1 MVVEITGYVAS
12 ALVLATFWMRTMI
25 PLRVVALGSNI
36 AFITYGIVGGL
47 VPIWVLHSIL
57 LPVNLYRAVEMTRL
71 LQRVRRAAR
80 GDLSLDWLKP
90 YMKTER
96 HRAGYVLFR
105 KGDEADRLYL
115 ILQGEIRLEESGTRL
130 DAGQIFGE
138 IGLFSPD
145 QQRTQTAVCANTVE
159 LMWIGEGELAQLCY
173 QNPGMAFHLLRLI
186 TARLLSNVT
195 RLEAVTPDG
204 RQPSLP

>member
-1 MVVEITGYVAS
+1 MFEITGYVAS
-12 ALVLATFWMRTMI
+12 ALVLAAFWMRTMI

-36 AFITYGIVGGL
+36 AFIIYGILGGL

-57 LPVNLYRAVEMTRL
+57 LPLNIYRTVEMTRL

-96 HRAGYVLFR
+96 HRAEHVLFR
-105 KGDEADRLYL
+105 KGDAAERLYL
-115 ILQGEIRLEESGTRL
+115 ILRGDIRLAESDTRL
-130 DAGQIFGE
+130 GTGQIFGE

-145 QQRTQTAVCANTVE
+145 RQRTQTAICDSAVE
-159 LMWIGEGELAQLCY
+159 LLWIGERELAELCY
-173 QNPGMAFHLLRLI
+173 QNPGMAFHLLHLI

-195 RLEAVTPDG
+195 RLETIAPEG
-204 RQPSLP
+204 RLPPP

>member
-1 MVVEITGYVAS
+1 MFEITGYVAS

-25 PLRVVALGSNI
+25 PLRLVALGSNI
-36 AFITYGIVGGL
+36 AFIVYGILGGL

-57 LPVNLYRAVEMTRL
+57 LPLNIYRTVEMARL

-96 HRAGYVLFR
+96 HRTEHVLFR
-105 KGDEADRLYL
+105 KGDMADRLYL
-115 ILQGEIRLEESGTRL
+115 ILRGVVRLAESDTRL
-130 DAGQIFGE
+130 GAGQIFGE

-145 QQRTQTAVCANTVE
+145 RQRTQTAICDSAVE
-159 LMWIGEGELAQLCY
+159 LLWIGERELAQLCY
-173 QNPGMAFHLLRLI
+173 QNPGMAFHLLHLV

-195 RLEAVTPDG
+195 RLEAVLPDE
-204 RQPSLP
+204 RQPSAP

>member
-90 YMKTER
+90 YMKAER

-186 TARLLSNVT
+186 TARLTANIA
-195 RLEAVTPDG
+195 RLQE
-204 RQPSLP
+204 S